1 MGATLR
7 QKWQSWKV
15 PMGDREFFR
24 HLHRMSRLS
33 RAMNAPL
40 DAWEA
45 DVLRRTRER
54 YGEASARAVR
64 VLLDE
69 AYIELVTTLDSGIK
83 N

>member
-1 MGATLR
+1 M
-7 QKWQSWKV
+7 K
-15 PMGDREFFR
+15 
-24 HLHRMSRLS
+24 
-33 RAMNAPL
+33 APL

-45 DVLRRTRER
+45 EVLKRIRER

-64 VLLDE
+64 ILLDE